1 MDLQNPVLLSIGALY
16 YTNYLLG
23 IYCFGEAACIF
34 FGKLRHSYG
43 VYLFSWVRV
52 DLSALRST
60 AGPLIG
66 DTTGP

>member
-1 MDLQNPVLLSIGALY
+1 
-16 YTNYLLG
+16 
-23 IYCFGEAACIF
+23 
-34 FGKLRHSYG
+34 
-43 VYLFSWVRV
+43 LFSWVRV